1 MLKIYSE
8 NEKGKLTRGYKTDSG
23 ADMRVIGFVKVKPT
37 YEDIDGIKVRTGG
50 TLEQL
55 VRFENDNEFVI
66 VQPHE
71 TILLHTGIHALNAY
85 DAYFP
90 ENSDQYLTEI
100 QSRPRSGLS
109 LKLGLHVHLGT
120 IDQSYAG
127 SIGVIATNLNN
138 EPIKIC
144 AFERVGQMVENP
156 IHITNQF
163 EYIDKTQFDKMIE
176 NKKAQ
181 EENTRAENGYGSTG
195 QK

>member
-1 MLKIYSE
+1 MIKIYSE

-23 ADMRVIGFVKVKPT
+23 ADMRVIGFVKVSPV
-37 YEDIDGIKVRTGG
+37 YEEINGQKVRIGG
-50 TLEQL
+50 ELTPLYK
-55 VRFENDNEFVI
+55 FENDNDFVI
-66 VQPHE
+66 IQPHE
-71 TILLHTGIHALNAY
+71 TILLHTGIHALNAH

-138 EPIKIC
+138 EPIKIN

-163 EYIDKTQFDKMIE
+163 EYIDKVEFDRILAE
-176 NKKAQ
+176 KKAV

-195 QK
+195 TK